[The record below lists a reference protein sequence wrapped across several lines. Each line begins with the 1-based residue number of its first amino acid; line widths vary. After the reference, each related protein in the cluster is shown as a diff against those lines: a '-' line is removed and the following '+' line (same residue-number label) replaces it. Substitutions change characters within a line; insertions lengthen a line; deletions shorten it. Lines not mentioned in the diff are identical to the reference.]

1 MISKGKRS
9 SAGEMRK
16 EAKAFSAHRHP
27 VLKYRKFTRS
37 KDTLECKTEVVHC
50 PTPRSHNFLRAN

>member
-9 SAGEMRK
+9 SDGEMRK
-16 EAKAFSAHRHP
+16 EAKAFSAHRLP

-37 KDTLECKTEVVHC
+37 KDTLECKTEIVRFL
-50 PTPRSHNFLRAN
+50 TPRSHYFLRAN